1 MVQLKTDKEIDV
13 MNEAGRIV
21 ADALALIEKT
31 IAPGVTTGE
40 LDELVETF
48 IRERGGVPT
57 FKGYRV
63 GRNVYPASIC
73 ASVDE
78 EVVHG
83 IPGPRVLEEGRVV
96 SVDIGVTYKGFV
108 GDSARTFA
116 VGRIDD
122 DVRRLLD
129 VTETALMRAVETV
142 RPGSMLSDIGRA
154 VQTYVESAGFNVVKK
169 FVGHGIGRKMHE
181 DPQIPNYVDSN
192 ILSNDLELR
201 RGMVLAIEPMVNQG
215 TDDVRVLKDGW
226 TVVTRDGRPSAHFEH
241 TVAVVKDGYRILTLP
256 S

>member
-21 ADALALIEKT
+21 ADALVLIEET
-31 IAPGVTTGE
+31 VAPGVTTGQ
-40 LDELVETF
+40 LDEMVESF

-83 IPGPRVLEEGRVV
+83 IPGPRVLEEGQVV

-129 VTETALMRAVETV
+129 VTETALMRAVGTV

-241 TVAVVKDGYRILTLP
+241 TVAVVDDGHRILTFP